1 MANVLLVDDESGIRI
16 TLSHFL
22 RGAGHSVTSCDN
34 PIDGLRL
41 ALELR
46 PDIVVTDV
54 VMPQGSG
61 LDLLREVRREL
72 PDAQVIVITG
82 APTLETA
89 QEAIQY
95 GAYDFLLK
103 PVDKEA
109 VVRAVGNA
117 TSLADVLRQKRALAE
132 ENKRHRARLEEQVS
146 ERARSLEGQVRRLRA
161 VMDVAA
167 AIYAGSD
174 LRAVLRMVRDA
185 AVEQCAF
192 DRAGIWYVDEH
203 EGLVRGSWGT
213 DQHGGAEDTSHN
225 YVRLDRV
232 VRSPLREVLRGER
245 PYYLTSD
252 FTTDNATQAGHGMH
266 GVHAHLIVPMRAGER
281 IVGAIAV
288 DNLLSDRPITDA
300 DMDALLPF
308 AAIAGAAIDTAG
320 ATERLAAELAERTET
335 EGRLAARSRELEA
348 LHQVTAEL
356 AVTNDPERI
365 FALLHG
371 AITQMLPGFMFLVS
385 RFTPDDNLIRC
396 LYGWS
401 TEGVMDVSELPP
413 IELQPEG
420 MGAQSQ
426 VLRSGKTIIFDD
438 FMAATATS
446 TVNLTLEEDGTVH
459 EDEDTDV
466 KSTATRAVISPMKLH
481 GKVVGAI
488 QVLGEE
494 HEIFSQDHARILDAL
509 AAQAAV
515 ALAG

>member
-1 MANVLLVDDESGIRI
+1 MSNVLLVDDESGIRI

-61 LDLLREVRREL
+61 LDLLRDIRREL
-72 PDAQVIVITG
+72 PDAQVIIITG

-89 QEAIQY
+89 QEAVQH

-109 VVRAVGNA
+109 IVRAVGA
-117 TSLADVLRQKRALAE
+117 ASDLADVLRQKRVLTE
-132 ENKRHRARLEEQVS
+132 KNERHRAHLEEQVA
-146 ERARSLEGQVRRLRA
+146 ERARSLEGQMGRLRA

-167 AIYAGSD
+167 AIYAGRD
-174 LRAVLRMVRDA
+174 LRTVLQIVHGAVTTV
-185 AVEQCAF
+185 CGF
-192 DRAGIWYVDEH
+192 DRGAVFLYDSPTCILRAY
-203 EGLVRGSWGT
+203 WGT
-213 DQHGGAEDTSHN
+213 NREGQVEEFIGASIDLARTPG
-225 YVRLDRV
+225 YPLARLM
-232 VRSPLREVLRGER
+232 RGEI
-245 PYYLTSD
+245 PYS
-252 FTTDNATQAGHGMH
+252 FTTDFEAEHRIPAGGTMS
-266 GVHAHLIVPMRAGER
+266 GVHHHLAVPLKAGER
-281 IVGAIAV
+281 IVGAITV
-288 DNLLSDRPITDA
+288 DNLLSDRPITEA
-300 DMDALLPF
+300 DMDALMPF
-308 AAIAGAAIDTAG
+308 AAIAGAAIDSTG
-320 ATERLAAELAERTET
+320 ATQSLAAELAERTEA
-335 EGRLAARSRELEA
+335 ESRLAARGREMEA
-348 LHQVTAEL
+348 LHQVTSEL
-356 AVTNDPERI
+356 AVTEDPETI
-365 FALLHG
+365 FALLHR

-385 RFTPDDNLIRC
+385 RYTQEDGLIRC

-401 TEGVMDVSELPP
+401 TEGRMDVSELPP

-438 FMAATATS
+438 FAAATATS
-446 TVNLTLEEDGTVH
+446 TVNITVEEDGTVY
-459 EDEDTDV
+459 DESEV
-466 KSTATRAVISPMKLH
+466 RSTATRAVISPMKLH